1 MMLHV
6 IIKIGCTM
14 VYPSIRQNDSI
25 GERFVAWCAHGMA
38 NGNWVGPKMFQWIIT
53 IFPIELAMCIYIYN
67 FEIFLDKANCL
78 SLGHRVG
85 NRPPHDPRK
94 SPGATNDEPC
104 EWQADAECWVVLDHW
119 SMARTNMGC
128 RWVDKFWLYVQPG
141 KALYGHAMACRK
153 ALNEVV
159 IGVSSHQWFSV
170 RVLRP
175 ISTMHDVTSMPGQ
188 WQTTH
193 SLFPVRISQPKRN
206 GLSSYWNMIIHIGVR
221 RIKYVEYLHNKSCGS
236 SSLLIYNFTM
246 NINGYWLQYLC
257 E

>member
-1 MMLHV
+1 MIQLGNGLWLGVHMGWQMEIESAPKCFNGLSPFSPLNWQ
-6 IIKIGCTM
+6 C
-14 VYPSIRQNDSI
+14 VY
-25 GERFVAWCAHGMA
+25 
-38 NGNWVGPKMFQWIIT
+38 
-53 IFPIELAMCIYIYN
+53 IYIYN